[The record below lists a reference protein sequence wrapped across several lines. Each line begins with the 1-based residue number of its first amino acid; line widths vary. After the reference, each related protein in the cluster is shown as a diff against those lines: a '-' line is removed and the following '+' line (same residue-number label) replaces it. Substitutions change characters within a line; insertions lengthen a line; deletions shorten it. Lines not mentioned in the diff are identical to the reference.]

1 MGFQRRL
8 VPRKRFMR
16 YKVRTVL
23 ENRRVCYM
31 KHLAGE
37 MTCEL
42 NCEISHAA
50 HAFSLLLAGRALA
63 RVMKLTAGKSSHTT
77 RRPATASRVNL
88 DGGLLSSFLI
98 TPPLSVLES
107 KFSCRKSLFRKQY
120 CELYPSPES
129 GCLSL
134 LGAVHHELRYL
145 EKPWRVLPSAWQ

>member
-1 MGFQRRL
+1 MGFLRRL

-50 HAFSLLLAGRALA
+50 RAFSLLLAGGALA
-63 RVMKLTAGKSSHTT
+63 RVMKLTAEKSSHTT

-88 DGGLLSSFLI
+88 DSAF
-98 TPPLSVLES
+98 
-107 KFSCRKSLFRKQY
+107 
-120 CELYPSPES
+120 
-129 GCLSL
+129 CL
-134 LGAVHHELRYL
+134 AF
-145 EKPWRVLPSAWQ
+145 